1 MRGVRDNPGN
11 VVGWKKLSNAKPW
24 DCKNDFLKMSI
35 CCLIRLFI
43 MYGIIEFWID
53 IGCWVMSFTL
63 SDYGQ
68 ILTLFFAQLIVIWR
82 LITLAVAVLGS
93 ATRNFVSKY
102 LMFLS
107 YPAQQDLYGWI
118 VGHFNRHYLAAI
130 IQFKFDFLSFRFD
143 FHLVAGERPIGF
155 HQSLRFLDL
164 GFGIRFLDGFDNR
177 FG

>member
-1 MRGVRDNPGN
+1 MPPIEMTARWA
-11 VVGWKKLSNAKPW
+11 VGK
-24 DCKNDFLKMSI
+24 
-35 CCLIRLFI
+35 
-43 MYGIIEFWID
+43 E
-53 IGCWVMSFTL
+53 
-63 SDYGQ
+63 
-68 ILTLFFAQLIVIWR
+68 
-82 LITLAVAVLGS
+82 GS

-155 HQSLRFLDL
+155 HQSLRFLNL
-164 GFGIRFLDGFDNR
+164 GFGTVSYTHLRAHE
-177 FG
+177 